1 MDDNQKGANCPM
13 GFCANLPLHQKM
25 MVITGGLFLLFMLL
39 AELIWDGLAILNVVL
54 AAGMIF
60 GGLTGNCPL
69 TRMVE
74 KHCCA
79 KSCSTGTSCSTEKK
93 ED

>member
-13 GFCANLPLHQKM
+13 GFCANLPLHRKM
-25 MVITGGLFLLFMLL
+25 MVVTGGLFLLIFILSMFVWAPLGWLSLLL
-39 AELIWDGLAILNVVL
+39 AG
-54 AAGMIF
+54 GMVY

-79 KSCSTGTSCSTEKK
+79 KGGACSTDKTEG
-93 ED
+93 